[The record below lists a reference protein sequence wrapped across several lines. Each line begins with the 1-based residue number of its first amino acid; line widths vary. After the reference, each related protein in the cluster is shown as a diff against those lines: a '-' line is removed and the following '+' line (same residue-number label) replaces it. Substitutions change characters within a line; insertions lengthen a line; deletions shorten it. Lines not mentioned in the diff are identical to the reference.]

1 MAVGLRVER
10 PPEHSAAAATPSPS
24 TTQSY
29 AGLRH
34 RPEDVSARGVLL
46 VKIQIIPAAQL
57 GHVREGRGGRRHST
71 LGDSHGSQAHTG
83 ESGQHSE
90 PAQPLTAFPHGNL
103 ISRALAAASSP
114 EVPIDQRKDAR
125 TLKRGNLF
133 RALSLGGEIG
143 RAVRWPGIPAASK
156 GRDPRGAPRTHAA
169 RAVPDTHTHTCA
181 KTGAATHAGENA
193 VSYVLR
199 LYGRVHRQ
207 ETACMQIRR
216 ELATSIGRCATSVGP
231 VSAAFASRWW
241 SRDRHPRNASF
252 LFRAPTA

>member
-71 LGDSHGSQAHTG
+71 LGDSHGSQAHTR
-83 ESGQHSE
+83 ESAQHSE

-103 ISRALAAASSP
+103 ISRVLAAASALR
-114 EVPIDQRKDAR
+114 VAR
-125 TLKRGNLF
+125 QNAHVL
-133 RALSLGGEIG
+133 ALDVQHGKSSACEAGPAQGGEILQ
-143 RAVRWPGIPAASK
+143 
-156 GRDPRGAPRTHAA
+156 HAA
-169 RAVPDTHTHTCA
+169 LMGCCGGEADHSRA
-181 KTGAATHAGENA
+181 
-193 VSYVLR
+193 
-199 LYGRVHRQ
+199 
-207 ETACMQIRR
+207 
-216 ELATSIGRCATSVGP
+216 
-231 VSAAFASRWW
+231 
-241 SRDRHPRNASF
+241 
-252 LFRAPTA
+252 

>member
-1 MAVGLRVER
+1 VER

-103 ISRALAAASSP
+103 ISRVLAAASSR

-125 TLKRGNLF
+125 TLKRGKAF

-143 RAVRWPGIPAASK
+143 RAVSAGPGSRPPAASK
-156 GRDPRGAPRTHAA
+156 GGPRPQQAHP
-169 RAVPDTHTHTCA
+169 PFPTHTHVRKPDALRTRGKRLSSLTSLRVEFTGSVCA
-181 KTGAATHAGENA
+181 VFAACLHMAWVA
-193 VSYVLR
+193 
-199 LYGRVHRQ
+199 
-207 ETACMQIRR
+207 
-216 ELATSIGRCATSVGP
+216 ATSVDP

-241 SRDRHPRNASF
+241 SRDANPR
-252 LFRAPTA
+252 

>member
-156 GRDPRGAPRTHAA
+156 GRDPSRRTAHAPHAPFPTHTRTHV
-169 RAVPDTHTHTCA
+169 RKPDA
-181 KTGAATHAGENA
+181 
-193 VSYVLR
+193 LR
-199 LYGRVHRQ
+199 TRGTESSL
-207 ETACMQIRR
+207 
-216 ELATSIGRCATSVGP
+216 L
-231 VSAAFASRWW
+231 
-241 SRDRHPRNASF
+241 
-252 LFRAPTA
+252 

>member
-1 MAVGLRVER
+1 MER

-46 VKIQIIPAAQL
+46 VKFQIIPAAQL

-90 PAQPLTAFPHGNL
+90 SPQPLTAFPHGNL
-103 ISRALAAASSP
+103 ISRVLAAASSR

-125 TLKRGNLF
+125 TLKRGNPF

-143 RAVRWPGIPAASK
+143 RAVSAGPGSRQPA
-156 GRDPRGAPRTHAA
+156 RAA
-169 RAVPDTHTHTCA
+169 TPAGVPAVPDTHTHTCA
-181 KTGAATHAGENA
+181 KTGRITHAGDRKLSSLTSLRVEFTGSVCA
-193 VSYVLR
+193 VFA
-199 LYGRVHRQ
+199 
-207 ETACMQIRR
+207 ACLHM
-216 ELATSIGRCATSVGP
+216 ASVAATSVDP

-241 SRDRHPRNASF
+241 SRDANPR
-252 LFRAPTA
+252 